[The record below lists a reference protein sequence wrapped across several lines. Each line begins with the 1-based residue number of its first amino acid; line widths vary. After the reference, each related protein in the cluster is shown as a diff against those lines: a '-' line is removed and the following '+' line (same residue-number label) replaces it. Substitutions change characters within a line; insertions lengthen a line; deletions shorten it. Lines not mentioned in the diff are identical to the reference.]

1 MVKGVLEGYM
11 SLVMDTLRQVPI
23 ENASRV
29 VEVIYQAYETG
40 KQVFIVGNG
49 GSASTASHFACDL
62 GKGSVVNG
70 KPRLKVLSLN
80 DNMALLTAYANDVS
94 YEDVFAEQ
102 LKNLLDE
109 GDVLIGITGSGNSP
123 NILKALETANEM
135 GAVTVGLL
143 GFGGGKARKLC
154 RVHVTVDEDIYGPV
168 EDIHMFLAHAVSEGF
183 KHLVGKYQQA
193 GRLAAETVALTE
205 VQAVH

>member
-23 ENASRV
+23 ESASRV

-62 GKGSVVNG
+62 GKGSVING

-154 RVHVTVDEDIYGPV
+154 QVHVTVDEDIYGPV
-168 EDIHMFLAHAVSEGF
+168 EDIHMFLAHGISEGF

-193 GRLAAETVALTE
+193 GRLTAETVALAE